1 VEIAMSLDPSLRITK
16 NTSGKRSV
24 MTRVERIAK
33 MVNDKKLDPK
43 KDMVLGLPKTLLPK
57 V

>member
-1 VEIAMSLDPSLRITK
+1 MSLDSSLRISK

-24 MTRVERIAK
+24 MTRGERIAK
-33 MVNDKKLDPK
+33 MTFDKKLDPK
-43 KDMVLGLPKTLLPK
+43 KDRVLGIPKTLLPK